1 MKPKKIAV
9 YYLAEDGFMHLGHFE
24 RKKEA
29 QPSREKAKPT

>member
-29 QPSREKAKPT
+29 KP